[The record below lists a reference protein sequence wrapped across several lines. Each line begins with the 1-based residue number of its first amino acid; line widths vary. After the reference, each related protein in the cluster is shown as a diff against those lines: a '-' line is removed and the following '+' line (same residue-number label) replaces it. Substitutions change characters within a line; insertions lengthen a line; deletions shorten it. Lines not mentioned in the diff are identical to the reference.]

1 MSLSPV
7 IYKRLSTCFLRIR
20 SFLFVLLRYKWHI
33 TSCEFK
39 TYSMLTW
46 CILYSLNLYNV
57 TRQFIYCI
65 KCETQPQTGKV
76 ISNATQAVSEEMLE
90 QLYHADRWRGWRL
103 EAVVGASEVG
113 SLRGEQLGWKEDER
127 TRGFCH
133 SGNLEPGLV
142 PPRVPLPTA
151 SSLHPPQRQPQC
163 REQAGWVQQ
172 DRMWG
177 LPYLRNWGSLFEE
190 SKENDW
196 SEGMQDPTIPT
207 S

>member
-46 CILYSLNLYNV
+46 CILYSFNLYNV
-57 TRQFIYCI
+57 TRQFIYCV
-65 KCETQPQTGKV
+65 KCETQPQRGKV

-90 QLYHADRWRGWRL
+90 QLYHADRWRGWKL

-113 SLRGEQLGWKEDER
+113 SLRGEQAGMEGGWKDK
-127 TRGFCH
+127 GI
-133 SGNLEPGLV
+133 LPPG
-142 PPRVPLPTA
+142 
-151 SSLHPPQRQPQC
+151 
-163 REQAGWVQQ
+163 
-172 DRMWG
+172 
-177 LPYLRNWGSLFEE
+177 
-190 SKENDW
+190 
-196 SEGMQDPTIPT
+196 
-207 S
+207 